1 MILKS
6 INSKGNKMKRIFNC
20 IDSDMKKS
28 VFSYGSV
35 LCIFVTFLL
44 CFTSSVY
51 GDSTG
56 KEYSVLEVMM
66 DKERFGGVL
75 FRSIDILHY
84 SVSPYLTIF
93 LPVLS
98 SIPFVTVFCAE
109 RIGGNMRFTI
119 TRSGK
124 YVYYFSKFLSA
135 IVSGGAAV
143 LLGFVLYSIV
153 ICCYFTNNDMAV
165 SELIKVYTGMG
176 IYGMVSVLPAFFLS
190 AFIKNKYMICCFPFI
205 FMHFYYTTVS
215 KIQDIF
221 NAHEK
226 WDIVMKM
233 SFLYPSEL
241 KEILFRV
248 NTGSIIYHCALTAA
262 ALTGFIIIM
271 NRRLDYGQ

>member
-1 MILKS
+1 
-6 INSKGNKMKRIFNC
+6 MKRILSC
-20 IDSDMKKS
+20 IDCDIKRS
-28 VFSYGSV
+28 VFSYGFV

-56 KEYSVLEVMM
+56 KEYSVLEVMA
-66 DKERFGGVL
+66 DRERFGRAFL
-75 FRSIDILHY
+75 RSIDILHY

-98 SIPFVTVFCAE
+98 SIPYVTAFCAE

-124 YVYYFSKFLSA
+124 YPYCFSKFLSA
-135 IVSGGAAV
+135 VISGGAAV
-143 LLGFVLYSIV
+143 MLGFILYSIAV
-153 ICCYFTNNDMAV
+153 CCYFANDDTAV
-165 SELIKVYTGMG
+165 SELIKVYIGMW

-190 AFIKNKYMICCFPFI
+190 SFIKNKYMICCFPFI

-215 KIQDIF
+215 KVQDIF
-221 NAHEK
+221 NSHGK
-226 WDIVMKM
+226 DNIVMRM
-233 SFLYPSEL
+233 IFLYPSEL

-248 NTGSIIYHCALTAA
+248 NTDLIIYHCALTAA
-262 ALTGFIIIM
+262 ALTGFTIIM
-271 NRRLDYGQ
+271 NRRLDHGQ

>member
-6 INSKGNKMKRIFNC
+6 TNLKGNRMKKILNC

-28 VFSYGSV
+28 VFSYGFV

-51 GDSTG
+51 TDSTG
-56 KEYSVLEVMM
+56 KEYSVLEVMA
-66 DKERFGGVL
+66 DRNRFGEAF

-124 YVYYFSKFLSA
+124 YTYYISKFLSA
-135 IVSGGAAV
+135 VISGGAAV
-143 LLGFVLYSIV
+143 TLGFVLYSGV
-153 ICCYFTNNDMAV
+153 ICCYFTNEATTF
-165 SELIKVYTGMG
+165 SELIKVYIGMG

-190 AFIKNKYMICCFPFI
+190 SFIKNKYMICCFPFI

-215 KIQDIF
+215 KVQDIL

-226 WDIVMKM
+226 WDVVMKM
-233 SFLYPSEL
+233 IFLYPSEL
-241 KEILFRV
+241 KEILFNI
-248 NTGSIIYHCALTAA
+248 NTDTIIYHTALTVAA
-262 ALTGFIIIM
+262 FIGFTIIM